1 MEYEL
6 VFIVMGFLGF
16 VAFLFAMSNVNKNG
30 KREVIIMPQQ
40 TSAFQSPTSPVAT
53 QLPPPP
59 PEQTVTQHVP
69 SVEQQNN
76 LPEAETKTE
85 PEAPKPKPEP
95 VLYRYTASC
104 AKLEPLE
111 SIMKGL
117 RALKVTYTTGYN
129 PNSTG
134 DEQPQNILLFTS
146 EEINGLESAEKH
158 GVHLKKEKIE
168 KKP

>member
-6 VFIVMGFLGF
+6 VFIVMGFLCF
-16 VAFLFAMSNVNKNG
+16 VAFLFAMSNIMKNGNG

-40 TSAFQSPTSPVAT
+40 ASSVQSIAPPVVT
-53 QLPPPP
+53 PPLPA
-59 PEQTVTQHVP
+59 PERIVTQPVP
-69 SVEQQNN
+69 SIEQSNN
-76 LPEAETKTE
+76 ASEAEPKTE
-85 PEAPKPKPEP
+85 IPKPKPT
-95 VLYRYTASC
+95 LYRYTASC

-111 SIMKGL
+111 LIMKGL
-117 RALKVTYTTGYN
+117 RTLKVTYTTGYN

-134 DEQPQNILLFTS
+134 DEQPKNILIFTS
-146 EEINGLESAEKH
+146 EEISGLEDSEKH